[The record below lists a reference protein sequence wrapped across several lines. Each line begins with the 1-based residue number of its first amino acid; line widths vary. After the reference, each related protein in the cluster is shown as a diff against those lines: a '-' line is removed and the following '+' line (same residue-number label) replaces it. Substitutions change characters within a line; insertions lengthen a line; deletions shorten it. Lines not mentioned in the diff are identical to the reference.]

1 MYFCYMERID
11 LFIDALLPLPLPGYF
26 TYRVPQEFNQSL
38 QVGQRVA
45 VPFGKHK
52 IYAALVCAIH
62 EKVPTTYTAKYFTD
76 ILDVEPIVN
85 KKQFDFWQWL
95 ASYYMCTQGEV
106 MAAAL
111 PSGFKLTNDTLIV
124 LNPYFDGD
132 ISGLNEKEI
141 GIIQALQ
148 VRPELSM
155 NDIAQISGQIKT
167 LPLTKSLRERGI
179 ILVKEE
185 IGERYKPK
193 KEVFIKWSDAYHE
206 DEQAK
211 KDAFDKAERK
221 AFKQLEVLMA
231 YLRES
236 MKTGE
241 GAWIRR
247 ADILRDVEGGSAA
260 LQVLLKKGI
269 FQEKEEFQSRLQAYE
284 NTAHPGQIELS
295 EAQEKAYNQIHRA
308 FIDKEVCLLHGVTS
322 AGKTEIYIKL
332 IEQALKQG
340 KQVLYLLPEIALTS
354 QIIERLRKYF
364 GQQVGIYHS
373 KHNEHEKIEIWNH
386 AYDKYRII
394 LGARSAVF
402 LPFSDLGLVIVDEE
416 HDSSFKQQ
424 DPAPRYNARDAAI
437 YLAYLHKA
445 KTLLGSATPSIE
457 SYYNAI
463 HDKYGL
469 VNLYTRYGGVH
480 LPAVW
485 VADLKKETKNKSMHG
500 HFSSFLMT
508 KMEAALEKKEQVIL
522 FQNRRGFS
530 PRLECELCH
539 HTPVCKNCDVTMTYH
554 KSQNQLRCHYCG
566 YSIPVPAQCPEC
578 GKDALKIKGFGTEKI
593 EEDLALILPQARIA
607 RMDLDTTR
615 SKNAYIELIHA
626 FQERKI
632 DILVGTQMVTKG
644 LDFDN
649 VTVVG
654 VLNADNM
661 ICFPDFRS
669 YERSFQLMT
678 QVSGRAGRKSGE
690 GNVVIQSYNPYFQV
704 IQDVINNDYMSM
716 YQSQIQERHVFKY
729 PPFYRLLKIS
739 LKHKEEELLQ
749 HAAQQL
755 AVHLRGIFGERIL
768 GPEYPMVSR
777 VQGLYIK
784 NILLKIERSGNIV
797 QAKQQLQQAINVFSA
812 VKEYKGI
819 RVSIDVDPQ

>member
-1 MYFCYMERID
+1 MERID
-11 LFIDALLPLPLPGYF
+11 LFIDVLLPLPLPGYF
-26 TYRVPQEFNQSL
+26 TYRVPQEFNAHL
-38 QVGQRVA
+38 QIGQRVA

-52 IYAALVCAIH
+52 IYGALVCAIH
-62 EKVPTTYTAKYFTD
+62 EQAPKEYVAKYFMD
-76 ILDVEPIVN
+76 VLDEQPIVN
-85 KKQFDFWQWL
+85 EMQLHFWHWL
-95 ASYYMCTQGEV
+95 SDYYMCTMGEI
-106 MAAAL
+106 MSAAL
-111 PSGFKLTNDTLIV
+111 PSGFKLTNDTRIV

-132 ISGLNEKEI
+132 VSGLNEKEI
-141 GIIQALQ
+141 QIIQALQ
-148 VRPELSM
+148 VRPELNM
-155 NDIAQISGQIKT
+155 NEIAQISGQIKT

-193 KEVFIKWSDAYHE
+193 QETYVCWGDAYIE
-206 DEQAK
+206 NETAQK
-211 KDAFDKAERK
+211 TIFENAEKK
-221 AFKQLEVLMA
+221 AFKQLEILMA

-236 MKTGE
+236 TKIGGNTWVKRSE
-241 GAWIRR
+241 V
-247 ADILRDVEGGSAA
+247 LRDIVGGAAA
-260 LQVLLKKGI
+260 LQTLVKKNV
-269 FQEKEEFQSRLQAYE
+269 FKQKEEFQSRLQTYE
-284 NTAHPGQIELS
+284 NTAIPAQIELS
-295 EAQEKAYNQIHRA
+295 DAQNKAYTEIHRA
-308 FIDKEVCLLHGVTS
+308 FIDKDVCLLHGVTS
-322 AGKTEIYIKL
+322 SGKTEIYIKL

-364 GQQVGIYHS
+364 GSQVGIYHS
-373 KHNEHEKIEIWNH
+373 RHNEHEKIEIWNH
-386 AYDKYRII
+386 TQDTYRII
-394 LGARSAVF
+394 LGARSAIF

-437 YLAYLHKA
+437 YLASLHKA

-457 SYYNAI
+457 SYYNAL

-469 VNLYTRYGGVH
+469 VNLYTRYGDVH
-480 LPAVW
+480 LPTIW
-485 VADLKKETKNKSMHG
+485 VADLKKESKNKSMHG
-500 HFSSFLMT
+500 HFSSFLIT
-508 KMEAALEKKEQVIL
+508 KIEAALEKKEQVIL

-539 HTPVCKNCDVTMTYH
+539 HTPTCKNCDVTLTYH
-554 KSQNQLRCHYCG
+554 KAQNQLRCHYCG
-566 YSIPVPAQCPEC
+566 YSIPVPTHCPEC

-593 EEDLALILPQARIA
+593 EEDLALMLPNIRIA

-632 DILVGTQMVTKG
+632 DVLVGTQMVTKG

-649 VTVVG
+649 VSVVG
-654 VLNADNM
+654 ILNADNM
-661 ICFPDFRS
+661 ISFPDFRA

-678 QVSGRAGRKSGE
+678 QVSGRAGRKNGK
-690 GNVVIQSYNPYFQV
+690 GDVIIQSYNPYFQV

-716 YQSQIQERHVFKY
+716 YQSQIHERQIFKY
-729 PPFYRLLKIS
+729 PPYYRLLKLS

-749 HAAQQL
+749 HAAQEL
-755 AVHLRGIFGERIL
+755 AQGMRQVFGGRVL

-784 NILLKIERSGNIV
+784 NILLKIERPANIN
-797 QAKQQLQQAINVFSA
+797 QAKERLQQLIHDFWTR
-812 VKEYKGI
+812 KEYKSI
-819 RVSIDVDPQ
+819 WITIDVDPQ